1 SAALGEGQGMTGAG
15 SAVMRGRLSSLAT
28 SAFER
33 PVYFRLWRVSDSA
46 NQGNASEIV
55 LSIVHGGAPSFLFQ
69 TCCEAGVDLRRC
81 HPGGRV
87 GLFLHHGLQ
96 DCRSPAVGR
105 RQPAPTV
112 A

>member
-1 SAALGEGQGMTGAG
+1 MTGAG

-55 LSIVHGGAPSFLFQ
+55 LSIVHGGAPSSFLDMRSLSAPFLSG
-69 TCCEAGVDLRRC
+69 GVLRRL
-81 HPGGRV
+81 PTWT
-87 GLFLHHGLQ
+87 FLPDRDASCDLSA
-96 DCRSPAVGR
+96 R
-105 RQPAPTV
+105 
-112 A
+112 